1 MTRPDGPNLKGW
13 GLLSVVGL
21 CGYVLLALRLG
32 IPFAIPVGI
41 ISALS
46 VAVVLRGPLG
56 HAISR
61 RLEGTPPA
69 ASDEVF
75 AELDDLRNR
84 VVELEERQD
93 FTERLLTQVRES
105 NRLGEPANDTETR
118 T

>member
-1 MTRPDGPNLKGW
+1 MTRPDDPNLRVW
-13 GLLSVVGL
+13 WLLSVIGL
-21 CGYVLLALRLG
+21 AGYVLLSLRLG

-56 HAISR
+56 KAISR
-61 RLEGTPPA
+61 KLEGGPA
-69 ASDEVF
+69 VASDEVF

-84 VVELEERQD
+84 VLELEERQD
-93 FTERLLTQVRES
+93 FTERLLTQARES
-105 NRLGEPANDTETR
+105 NRLGEPANDAETR